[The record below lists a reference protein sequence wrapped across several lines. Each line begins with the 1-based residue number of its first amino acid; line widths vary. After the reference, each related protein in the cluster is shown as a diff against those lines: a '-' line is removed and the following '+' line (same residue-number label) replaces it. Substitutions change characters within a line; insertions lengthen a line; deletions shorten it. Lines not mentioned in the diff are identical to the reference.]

1 VVNHIGSLSTCT
13 KRFVQYD
20 LRVSIDYV
28 GEWLRDVKN
37 GAVASGVLERGFMSI
52 RTIATIAVSVLL
64 GLIAVFLL
72 QNYIRGQRATDQSQA
87 VLSGTTPVVVA
98 AQPIAR
104 GVTLQPQLLKVVRFP
119 QNAVPPGALTDV
131 AQVSQGGARM
141 ALRPIA
147 PNEPILAD
155 RVTTPGGKLNLSA
168 MLTPGMRA
176 VTFRSDDV
184 AGVAGFVLPGDRVD
198 VLLTRTVNDAAV
210 TQVLGQNVKI
220 LAVDQLSDEAANQP
234 VVGRAL
240 TIEVTPQFAQTIR
253 LAQSVGS
260 VSLALRQISDEAPV
274 MKTVATLRDLGFA
287 GPAPKATPV
296 SYGPRRRAAAPDES
310 IRVTRGTTTTLYTVA
325 R

>member
-1 VVNHIGSLSTCT
+1 
-13 KRFVQYD
+13 
-20 LRVSIDYV
+20 
-28 GEWLRDVKN
+28 
-37 GAVASGVLERGFMSI
+37 MSI
-52 RTIATIAVSVLL
+52 RTIATVAVSVLL

-72 QNYIRGQRATDQSQA
+72 QNYLRGQRAADKEQA
-87 VLSGTTPVVVA
+87 RFEGTTPVVVA

-104 GVTLQPQLLKVVRFP
+104 GVVLQPQLLKVVRYP
-119 QNAVPPGALTDV
+119 QDSVPPGALTDI
-131 AQVSQGGARM
+131 AQTTQGGQRL

-168 MLTPGMRA
+168 AMTPGMRA

-198 VLLTRTVNDAAV
+198 VLLTRTVGEGSAQSTV
-210 TQVLGQNVKI
+210 TQVLGQNIKI
-220 LAVDQLSDEAANQP
+220 LAVDQLADEATDKP

-240 TIEVTPQFAQTIR
+240 TVEVTPEFAQAIR

-260 VSLALRQISDEAPV
+260 VSLALRQIGDEAPV
-274 MKTVATLRDLGFA
+274 LKRFATLRDLGFVA
-287 GPAPKATPV
+287 PAATKASYPIAV
-296 SYGPRRRAAAPDES
+296 SRGRAPQDDVS
-310 IRVTRGTTTTLYTVA
+310 VRITRGTTTTLYKVV

>member
-1 VVNHIGSLSTCT
+1 
-13 KRFVQYD
+13 
-20 LRVSIDYV
+20 
-28 GEWLRDVKN
+28 
-37 GAVASGVLERGFMSI
+37 MSI
-52 RTIATIAVSVLL
+52 RTIATIAISVLL

-72 QNYIRGQRATDQSQA
+72 QNYLRGQRAADQSQA
-87 VLSGTTPVVVA
+87 VIAGTTPVVVA

-104 GVTLQPQLLKVVRFP
+104 GIALEPQLLKVVRYP
-119 QNAVPPGALTDV
+119 QNSVPPGALTDI
-131 AQVSQGGARM
+131 AQVSQGGSRL

-168 MLTPGMRA
+168 MMTPGMRA

-198 VLLTRTVNDAAV
+198 VLLTRTIHDATV

-220 LAVDQLSDEAANQP
+220 LAVDQLADEAANQP
-234 VVGRAL
+234 VVARAL

-260 VSLALRQISDEAPV
+260 VSLALRQIGDEAPV
-274 MKTVATLRDLGFA
+274 LKTVATLRDLGFV
-287 GPAPKATPV
+287 GPAPKATQV
-296 SYGPRRRAAAPDES
+296 SYSGAPRRRAPEES
-310 IRVTRGTTTTLYTVA
+310 IRITRGTTTTLYTVA

>member
-1 VVNHIGSLSTCT
+1 
-13 KRFVQYD
+13 
-20 LRVSIDYV
+20 
-28 GEWLRDVKN
+28 
-37 GAVASGVLERGFMSI
+37 MSI
-52 RTIATIAVSVLL
+52 RTIATIAVSILF

-72 QNYIRGQRATDQSQA
+72 QNYIRGQRVADQSQA
-87 VLSGTTPVVVA
+87 VLAGTAPVVVA

-104 GVTLQPQLLKVVRFP
+104 GVALGPQLLKVVRYP
-119 QNAVPPGALTDV
+119 QNSVPPGALSDL
-131 AQVSQGGARM
+131 AQVSQGGTRL

-147 PNEPILAD
+147 ANEPILAD
-155 RVTTPGGKLNLSA
+155 RVTTPGSKLSLSA
-168 MLTPGMRA
+168 MMTPGMRA

-198 VLLTRTVNDAAV
+198 VLLTRTIHEATV

-220 LAVDQLSDEAANQP
+220 LAVDQLADEAANQP
-234 VVGRAL
+234 VVARAL

-260 VSLALRQISDEAPV
+260 VSLALRQIGDEAPV
-274 MKTVATLRDLGFA
+274 LKTVATLRDLGIVE
-287 GPAPKATPV
+287 PAPKATPV
-296 SYGPRRRAAAPDES
+296 SYASGSRRRVTPEEP

>member
-1 VVNHIGSLSTCT
+1 
-13 KRFVQYD
+13 
-20 LRVSIDYV
+20 
-28 GEWLRDVKN
+28 
-37 GAVASGVLERGFMSI
+37 MSI

-72 QNYIRGQRATDQSQA
+72 QNYIRGQRAVDRSQA
-87 VLSGTTPVVVA
+87 VIAGTTPVVVA

-104 GVTLQPQLLKVVRFP
+104 GVALEPQLLKVVRYP
-119 QNAVPPGALTDV
+119 QNSVPPGALTDL
-131 AQVSQGGARM
+131 AQVSQGGARL

-168 MLTPGMRA
+168 MMTPGMRA

-184 AGVAGFVLPGDRVD
+184 SGVAGFVLPGDRVD
-198 VLLTRTVNDAAV
+198 VLLTRTVNDATV
-210 TQVLGQNVKI
+210 TQVLGQNVKV

-234 VVGRAL
+234 VVARAL

-260 VSLALRQISDEAPV
+260 VSLALRQIGDEAPV
-274 MKTVATLRDLGFA
+274 LKTVATLRDLGFV
-287 GPAPKATPV
+287 GPAPKATQA
-296 SYGPRRRAAAPDES
+296 SYASGPRRRAAPEES
-310 IRVTRGTTTTLYTVA
+310 IRITRGTTTTLYTVA